1 VSYNQKHNEANLEGN
16 RDGSDNN
23 RSWNCGAEGP
33 TDNPSILS
41 LREKQKR
48 NQLATLLFSQGVPML
63 VAGDELGRTQ
73 RGNNNAYC
81 HDSELSWID
90 WENADRALLAFVAKL
105 IGLRNRHPLF
115 RRRTYFRGREV
126 REAQMKDISWL
137 NPDASE
143 MSDEDWAR
151 SSARS
156 LGVLISGRGLSER
169 DELGRPVEDD
179 DVLLLLNAHD
189 DSVAFT
195 LPGAEGERWDAL
207 IDTGHP
213 AFEGKRYG
221 RATTYPLAV
230 RALALLVK
238 PHRRDPARTDA

>member
-1 VSYNQKHNEANLEGN
+1 
-16 RDGSDNN
+16 
-23 RSWNCGAEGP
+23 
-33 TDNPSILS
+33 

-48 NQLATLLFSQGVPML
+48 NLLATLLFSQGVPML

-81 HDSELSWID
+81 HDSELCWMD
-90 WENADRALLAFVAKL
+90 WENANLALLEFTRKL
-105 IGLRNRHPLF
+105 IRLRNEHPLF

-126 REAQMKDISWL
+126 REARMKDISWL
-137 NPDASE
+137 NADGAE

-179 DVLLLLNAHD
+179 DVLLLVNAHD
-189 DSVAFT
+189 DSVAFA

-221 RATTYPLAV
+221 RGTTYPLAA

-238 PHRRDPARTDA
+238 PNRRDPARSDA